1 MSFWSTIASR
11 LKEILRAMVGSRTIE
26 QTLHVT
32 PIISSQMEH
41 SIELWS
47 DMYKNQAPWLH
58 EPSFDDPT
66 RVVSLGLPSLIAS
79 EKARTALLELNSEI
93 TVPTEEV
100 EVNNP
105 DYEEPQEDEFGNI
118 IPSIQPETIIEDK
131 PTGPSERAEYLNE
144 QYTKLK
150 KHLRKQI
157 EYGIAKGGLVIKPYI
172 VMNKSMG
179 KDTDTTAEIEFDFIQ
194 ADAFYPLAFDASG
207 NITEAAFI
215 QTKTDKD
222 FVYRRLEYHKWEN
235 NTVTIRNKAFRSTS
249 NTNQQGDMGGV
260 DLGKEI
266 TLKEVPEWKD
276 LKETVTINNV
286 EKPLFAYFKMPEANT
301 VDPSSPLG
309 VSGFSRAVSL
319 IKDADMQY
327 SRLLWEYEAGEM
339 AVDIDRDALQF
350 LEDRKDRDGRPYTGR
365 STLGQL
371 QQRLY
376 RKVDLG
382 ESNTYE
388 PYAPVLRD
396 QSYINGLNSILMR
409 IEDTIGISRGTLSD
423 VAAEARTATELKI
436 LKQRSY
442 QTNADIQQAIE
453 GALKDTIYVMN
464 VYCTLYKI
472 TPEGEYDTSFEWD
485 DSIIVDIDTEL
496 GKRITLMQNGLA
508 SKLENRMWYF
518 GETERQAEEALRKID
533 EESSQSMENELAM
546 ESNFAG
552 SGKQLQNKNK
562 PPKNNDFNKGGN
574 Q

>member
-1 MSFWSTIASR
+1 MSLWSTILYR
-11 LKEILRAMVGSRTIE
+11 LKEMIKPMIGSRTIE
-26 QTLHVT
+26 QTLHVA
-32 PIISSQMEH
+32 PVISSQMEH
-41 SIELWS
+41 AIELWA

-58 EPSFDDPT
+58 EPSYGDPS

-100 EVNNP
+100 KKDNP
-105 DYEEPQEDEFGNI
+105 NYKDPEPDEFGNL
-118 IPSIQPETIIEDK
+118 IPSMEPRTIVEEK
-131 PTGPSERAEYLNE
+131 PKSSADRAEYLNE

-157 EYGIAKGGLVIKPYI
+157 EYGIAKGGLVIKPY
-172 VMNKSMG
+172 VVVNKGVEKGNKEKPVADM
-179 KDTDTTAEIEFDFIQ
+179 EFDFIQ

-222 FVYRRLEYHKWEN
+222 FVYRRLEYHKWQN
-235 NTVTIRNKAFRSTS
+235 NKVVIQNKAFKSTS
-249 NTNQQGDMGGV
+249 NTNQQGDMSGV

-266 TLKEVPEWKD
+266 PLSEVPEWKD
-276 LKETVTINNV
+276 MKETVTIDNV
-286 EKPLFAYFKMPEANT
+286 DKPLFAYFKMPEANT

-339 AVDIDRDALQF
+339 AIDIDRDALMF
-350 LEDRKDRDGRPYTGR
+350 MEAGKDRDGRTYTGG
-365 STLGQL
+365 STMGKM

-382 ESNTYE
+382 ESDTFE
-388 PYAPVLRD
+388 PWSPALRD
-396 QSYINGLNSILMR
+396 TSFIQGLNSILMR
-409 IEDTIGISRGTLSD
+409 IEDTVGISRGTLSD

-453 GALKDTIYVMN
+453 DALKDTIYVMN
-464 VYCTLYKI
+464 VYATLYKI

-496 GKRITLMQNGLA
+496 GKRITLQQNGLA

-518 GETERQAEEALRKID
+518 GETERQAREALQQIN
-533 EESSQSMENELAM
+533 EEGMESMEQDMMGQQNLD
-546 ESNFAG
+546 NFKA
-552 SGKQLQNKNK
+552 SKKEQFEKK
-562 PPKNNDFNKGGN
+562 KD
-574 Q
+574 